1 METFQTIINYNPEVE
16 FTYRDI
22 TFQFS
27 ENLREETEETGV
39 NPVSQKW
46 SVEISGLI
54 PKVKQAKDFIDSH
67 LGTKRFQW
75 TAPTGETLFVRCGES
90 SLTFNTT
97 VTAQLT
103 LVFEQVFV
111 P

>member
-16 FTYRDI
+16 YTYRDI

-27 ENLREETEETGV
+27 ENLREDTEEAKV

-75 TAPTGETLFVRCGES
+75 STPTGESLVFRCGES